1 MVKKAEKVE
10 ELKIRLSTE
19 EKAYIKQVA
28 QAKGIS
34 MSKFILD
41 LVVPTA
47 KRQLELI
54 EHKEIIEGRIE
65 GTEAK
70 IENLKGKLAQKRI
83 PKKKNMFET
92 LFARKS

>member
-1 MVKKAEKVE
+1 MVKKAEKIE
-10 ELKIRLSTE
+10 ELKIRLTKE
-19 EKAYIKQVA
+19 EKAYIKEVSK
-28 QAKGIS
+28 AKGIT

-41 LVVPTA
+41 SVVPTA

-54 EHKEIIEGRIE
+54 EHKEIIEGRIV

-83 PKKKNMFET
+83 PKKKSILGT
-92 LFARKS
+92 IFARKS